1 MKLAIYCIYYLGVI
15 VWGSCFTYLDAIP
28 AIVTTLL
35 APVFLLQIAEYSGRV
50 RITSVTPEDD
60 TSLINKA
67 MLLDLSDEEAAEK
80 FGWAII
86 NEMDECI
93 KSTEDKLKEM
103 VNSREELAKMVK
115 KEKV

>member
-15 VWGSCFTYLDAIP
+15 VWGTCLNYLDAFP

-35 APVFLLQIAEYSGRV
+35 APVFLLQIAEMSGRI
-50 RITSVTPEDD
+50 RITSVTQEDD
-60 TSLINKA
+60 TSLINKSMA
-67 MLLDLSDEEAAEK
+67 LDLSDEEAAQK

-93 KSTEDKLKEM
+93 KVTEAQLKEM
-103 VNSREELAKMVK
+103 VTSREEMAKMVK
-115 KEKV
+115 ENK